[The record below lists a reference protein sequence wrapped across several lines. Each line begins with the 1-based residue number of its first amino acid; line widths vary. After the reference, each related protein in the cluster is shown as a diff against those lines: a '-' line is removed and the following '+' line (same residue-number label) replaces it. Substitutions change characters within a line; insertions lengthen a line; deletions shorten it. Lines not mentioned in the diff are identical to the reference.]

1 MIASNDSEM
10 LLALA
15 EAARGTQG
23 WEAALALLRVQIQA
37 DQVVLFT
44 ETEAWESAGA
54 PPLVRPACFAALRP
68 SRVYG
73 AEELADRAG
82 PFDPDFTQG
91 DTRVIAAAEPRLWL
105 WLSRARGRFRA
116 ADSARLSSL
125 CPHVAQAM
133 VMTQERL
140 RLARALGHAEALQ
153 WRAGLAQLEP
163 DGTNTAAMRLLD
175 EARIPLAMAMVAPG
189 ASCALPGGVSAYGLA
204 DGTVILRAARQLP
217 APDRLARALGL
228 TPSEARLARALGQ
241 GHSLPEASAA
251 LGLTRE
257 TGRSYAK
264 QIYAKTGVNG
274 QPALMRLLWCSA
286 LAFA

>member
-1 MIASNDSEM
+1 MIARDDSEV

-23 WEAALALLRVQIQA
+23 WEAALALLRVQMQA
-37 DQVVLFT
+37 DQVALFA
-44 ETEAWESAGA
+44 EAEAWASAGA
-54 PPLVRPACFAALRP
+54 PPPDRPACFAALRP
-68 SRVYG
+68 LRVYG

-91 DTRVIAAAEPRLWL
+91 DTRVISAANPRLWL
-105 WLSRARGRFRA
+105 RLWRARGQFRA

-125 CPHVAQAM
+125 IPHIAQVVGMA
-133 VMTQERL
+133 QERI
-140 RLARALGHAEALQ
+140 RLARALDRAEAMQ
-153 WRAGLAQLEP
+153 WRAGLAQLEA
-163 DGTNTAAMRLLD
+163 DGANAPAAHLLE
-175 EARIPLAMAMVAPG
+175 EARITPAMAMVAPG
-189 ASCALPGGVSAYGLA
+189 VSRALPGGLSAYGLP
-204 DGTVILRAARQLP
+204 DGTVLLRAARELP
-217 APDRLARALGL
+217 APDRLAHALGL
-228 TPSEARLARALGQ
+228 TLSEARLARALGQ
-241 GHSLPEASAA
+241 GLSLPEATAV

-286 LAFA
+286 LAFG